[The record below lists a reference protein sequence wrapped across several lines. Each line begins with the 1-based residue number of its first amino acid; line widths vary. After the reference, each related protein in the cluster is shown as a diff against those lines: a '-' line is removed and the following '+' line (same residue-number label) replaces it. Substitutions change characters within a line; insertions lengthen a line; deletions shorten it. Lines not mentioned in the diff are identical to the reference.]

1 MDLVES
7 LTKNFCDVFDDLRA
21 PLIQK
26 VTSNRQV
33 LDVFKLYNDFLTI
46 TTHLNVLT
54 LKYYVDSIKYRLFE

>member
-33 LDVFKLYNDFLTI
+33 LDVFKLYNDFHSI
-46 TTHLNVLT
+46 TT
-54 LKYYVDSIKYRLFE
+54 IKNF